1 MAPRGHR
8 RAHQKSPEV
17 NVNKRSTTMPDREA
31 ITDRTFVALYT
42 ENALF
47 RKANGSIHKKS
58 G

>member
-1 MAPRGHR
+1 M

-17 NVNKRSTTMPDREA
+17 NVNKRSTNIPDRETIA
-31 ITDRTFVALYT
+31 DRISLALYT

-47 RKANGSIHKKS
+47 RKANGSIHQKR